1 MALDLTDVAI
11 ARLKLH
17 TIGLSY
23 RKSGSH
29 AREVL
34 GSGVLVTI
42 EGRRGILTCGH
53 VAELFEKVSDVQLGF
68 FNSDAQNKFPLRA
81 DLNQIIQSSHSFE
94 EAETVIDLAFTLLT
108 PELATAVDAKSG
120 VFLNA
125 DKNRKK
131 MEEFA
136 GTRKQFFDV
145 IFGLVEEFSGEPEVY
160 GKNIVS
166 NLRAVLYSGR
176 IVPRENG
183 LLYFEPR
190 DRDNL
195 PNSFGGMSGSGVWRI
210 YYDESK
216 EGDDAFVAAM
226 LCGIVS
232 WQRKDEKQ
240 IACQGWDR
248 IDQAL
253 IRKFARLFHSRNWQ
267 GATMLSSSLPP
278 RLCPL
283 AREIPVEEGPKRQ
296 S

>member
-1 MALDLTDVAI
+1 MELDLTDVVI
-11 ARLKLH
+11 ARLKFH

-23 RKSGSH
+23 RKSDSA
-29 AREVL
+29 ARQVL

-42 EGRRGILTCGH
+42 GGRRGILICGH
-53 VAELFEKVSDVQLGF
+53 VAEMFEKVGDVQLGF

-81 DLNQIIQSSHSFE
+81 DLNQILQSSHSFE

-108 PELATAVDAKSG
+108 PELATSVDAKSG

-136 GTRKQFFDV
+136 ATRKQFFDV
-145 IFGLVEEFSGEPEVY
+145 ILGLVEEFSGKPEVD

-176 IVPRENG
+176 IVPCENG
-183 LLYFEPR
+183 LLLFEPKER
-190 DRDNL
+190 ENL
-195 PNSFGGMSGSGVWRI
+195 PNSFGGMSGGGVWRI

-216 EGDDAFVAAM
+216 KGDDAFVAAM

-232 WQRKDEKQ
+232 WERKDEKQ
-240 IACQGWDR
+240 VACQGWDR

-253 IRKFARLFHSRNWQ
+253 IPEVLKA
-267 GATMLSSSLPP
+267 LP
-278 RLCPL
+278 
-283 AREIPVEEGPKRQ
+283 I
-296 S
+296 